1 MNGGGVINYNADR
14 PSYEYSTNTTEF
26 DDALIKRGIV
36 TTEQVM
42 MAKGASAEEA
52 IRLAEEKRRENN
64 DGKYPQDREDD
75 TLDAEKAENHNNLDG
90 LDDDDDSDDDDE
102 FFARYRKQRLEQL
115 KREHNQSSAVTNTRI
130 KEITRNEWMVE
141 VNEASQTQWI
151 LVVLT
156 DPSSRQR
163 VLQEAHNLLRQK
175 QNYDDEDENGTFSF
189 RIIPATQAI
198 DNWPTERVPAIFAY
212 CHGLKQHE
220 WIAASNGMFPSPI
233 EPLLRQWKIQLS

>member
-1 MNGGGVINYNADR
+1 MNGRGVINYNADR

-52 IRLAEEKRRENN
+52 IRLAEEKRGANN
-64 DGKYPQDREDD
+64 DGMYPQDIEDD
-75 TLDAEKAENHNNLDG
+75 KLDAEKTENSNDLG
-90 LDDDDDSDDDDE
+90 GSDDDDDDDE
-102 FFARYRKQRLEQL
+102 FFASYRKQRLEQL
-115 KREHNQSSAVTNTRI
+115 KREHHQSSAVTTARI

-151 LVVLT
+151 LVILT

-175 QNYDDEDENGTFSF
+175 QNYDDEDENGAFSF

-198 DNWPTERVPAIFAY
+198 ANWPTERVPAIFAY
-212 CHGLKQHE
+212 RNGLKQHE
-220 WIAASNGMFPSPI
+220 WIAPSNGMFPSPI